1 MNKIDFRFSKKQA
14 LLFSAL
20 VALTGFGGWSVAYQS
35 SQPSKAAVDSSK
47 RVTEQVVQEPTSSIA
62 PVENNSAAAEQTPVS
77 VTAEAPVTPEP
88 TIYEKYDVSESAML
102 PFINAYPDYFAVNND
117 AFIRDVS
124 SIVKKYPNNG
134 AQRLEAHRR
143 ISGFMIPSDSPN
155 HRQAEKNSFMQLIIN
170 EVPTSSEYWFTAL

>member
-1 MNKIDFRFSKKQA
+1 MKKIDFKFSKRQA
-14 LLFSAL
+14 LLFAAL
-20 VALTGFGGWSVAYQS
+20 IALTGFGVWSSGILS
-35 SQPSKAAVDSSK
+35 SSESQASVDSLK
-47 RVTEQVVQEPTSSIA
+47 RVTEQVVQEPTSSVA
-62 PVENNSAAAEQTPVS
+62 SVENNSAAAEQTPVS

-134 AQRLEAHRR
+134 AQRLEEHRR

-155 HRQAEKNSFMQLIIN
+155 YRQAEKNSFMQLIIN

>member
-1 MNKIDFRFSKKQA
+1 MKKIDLKFSKRQA
-14 LLFSAL
+14 VLFVAL
-20 VALTGFGGWSVAYQS
+20 IALTGFGAWSANTLS
-35 SQPSKAAVDSSK
+35 SSESQASVDSLK

-62 PVENNSAAAEQTPVS
+62 SVENNSAAADQTPVS

-88 TIYEKYDVSESAML
+88 TVYEKYDVSESAML

-117 AFIRDVS
+117 VFIRDVS

-134 AQRLEAHRR
+134 AQRLEEHRR
-143 ISGFMIPSDSPN
+143 ISGFMIPSDRPN
-155 HRQAEKNSFMQLIIN
+155 YRQAEKNSFMQLIIN